1 VKPESHLEIQDLL
14 GPYALDAV
22 SPDEAAR
29 IEEHLRDCPRCRVEV
44 EEHRETAAMLAGAG
58 QTAPDGLWER
68 ISARLEE
75 SPPLPHV
82 ARLRR
87 QERAR
92 GMNRWVVGGVA
103 AVMLGI
109 MGVLG
114 FRVLDLGERVDDLAA
129 RPDPELAAV
138 ATAAANDPRSTRVTL
153 RSEDGSRTVTVVVLP
168 DGSGFIL
175 GDDLP
180 PLPAERTYQLWAL
193 DGGPPISAG
202 ILGPDPA
209 VVAFKVA
216 PGTNGLA
223 VTVERAGGV
232 HRTERAPVVVADLG
246 RA

>member
-14 GPYALDAV
+14 GAYALDSV
-22 SPDEAAR
+22 SSDEAAR
-29 IEEHLRDCPRCRVEV
+29 IEEHLRDCPRCRAEV
-44 EEHRETAAMLAGAG
+44 DEHRETAAMLAGAG

-68 ISARLEE
+68 ISSGLEE
-75 SPPLPHV
+75 SPSLLHV
-82 ARLRR
+82 ARLPRHG
-87 QERAR
+87 R
-92 GMNRWVVGGVA
+92 GVNRWVVGAVA
-103 AVMLGI
+103 AAMLGI

-114 FRVLDLGERVDDLAA
+114 FRVLELGERVDDLAA

-153 RSEDGSRTVTVVVLP
+153 RSEDGSRTVTMVVLP
-168 DGSGFIL
+168 DGAGFML

-180 PLPAERTYQLWAL
+180 RLPAERTYQLWAL

-223 VTVERAGGV
+223 ITVERANGV
-232 HRTERAPVVVADLG
+232 HRTRRAPVVVADLG